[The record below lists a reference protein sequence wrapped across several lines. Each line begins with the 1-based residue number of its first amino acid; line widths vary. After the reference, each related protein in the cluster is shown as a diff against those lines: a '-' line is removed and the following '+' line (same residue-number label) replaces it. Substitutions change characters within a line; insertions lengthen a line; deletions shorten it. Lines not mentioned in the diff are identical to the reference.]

1 MSLLYPLFLAGIAA
15 VALPILLH
23 MIRRHTRERV
33 PFSSLMFL
41 RPTLPRFRSRSRLEH
56 VLLLIVRCAVLCLL
70 AFAFARPFLRQP
82 AAASLADAGRRVVL
96 LIDTSASM
104 QRPGLWA
111 RALDEAKSVLRDA
124 GPADRVC
131 VMSFDQGTRTLIGF
145 EQWETMDLGQR
156 ASITAQ
162 EIAKLSP
169 GWSATDLGHAL
180 VTAAE
185 AIEDDETNDGG
196 QSKAQRQIV
205 LISDLEQGS
214 KLDALLAYEWPQ
226 GLGLVAKVIL
236 CQGTTNASLQLV
248 TSRDSLAPARNDDV
262 PDIRITNS
270 PDATTDRFQLRW
282 ADDVAGPPNAI
293 NRVGDPDQPP
303 SAGPGSPTRSSAF
316 GVPFTP
322 EGGGATSLDVYV
334 AAGHSTVV
342 RAPARPDRQAA
353 AKLVLTGDDQDFD
366 NSLYVMPELRRQVNV
381 LYAGSDDPND
391 TAGMLYY
398 LRQAFGTGKA
408 WTSRISPRSGNAI
421 LNPTEI
427 ETAHLIV
434 VTDPVNQQNLAPLRR
449 YLESGKPLL
458 LAMKSA
464 EAATVLAGLAGV
476 NKIEAQEAET
486 NRYAMVGRLEF
497 DHPLLKPFSDPRFG
511 DFTRIHFW
519 KYRRVDLT
527 NCPEARVLARYDN
540 NDPAWFEVAV
550 GRGTLLVW
558 TSGWQP
564 SDSDLALSS
573 KFVPLLYGALEYG
586 GALAT
591 HQAQYF
597 VGDPVPL
604 PNQML
609 SEATDIQIH
618 KPDGS
623 TVNLG
628 GEQQIFAQTDLPGI
642 YSISDSTRSANP
654 QSAIR
659 NPQFFAVNLSAAE
672 SRTDPM
678 PIEDLEK
685 LGVTLKPTAAVVSDA
700 TRLAARHNSF
710 SEMESQQ
717 KLWRWVLVV
726 MFLLLLIETWLGGW
740 LTRSSPSPEREP
752 I

>member
-33 PFSSLMFL
+33 TFSSLMFL

-56 VLLLIVRCAVLCLL
+56 VLLLVVRCSVLCLL

-82 AAASLADAGRRVVL
+82 AAARPAEAGKRVVL

-104 QRPGLWA
+104 RRAGLWA
-111 RALDEAKSVLRDA
+111 LALDEAKSVLGDA
-124 GPADRVC
+124 KPADRVC

-145 EQWETMDLGQR
+145 EQWETMDPGQR
-156 ASITAQ
+156 ASIAAQ
-162 EIAKLSP
+162 EMAKLSP
-169 GWSATDLGHAL
+169 GWSSTDLGHAL

-185 AIEDDETNDGG
+185 AMEDDETNEGG
-196 QSKAQRQIV
+196 QARAERQIV
-205 LISDLEQGS
+205 LISDLQQGS

-226 GLGLVAKVIL
+226 GLGLVVKAIP
-236 CQGTTNASLQLV
+236 CQGATNASLQLV
-248 TSRDSLAPARNDDV
+248 TSRDSLAPARDDDL

-270 PDATTDRFQLRW
+270 PDAATDRFQLRW
-282 ADDVAGPPNAI
+282 ADVTGST
-293 NRVGDPDQPP
+293 P
-303 SAGPGSPTRSSAF
+303 SPA
-316 GVPFTP
+316 
-322 EGGGATSLDVYV
+322 LDVYV

-342 RAPARPDRQAA
+342 RAPARPDRQAV
-353 AKLVLTGDDQDFD
+353 AKLLLTGDDQDFD
-366 NSLYVMPELRRQVNV
+366 NTLYVMPELHRQVNV
-381 LYAGSDDPND
+381 LYVGSDDPND

-408 WTSRISPRSGNAI
+408 WTSRISHGLGSAVM
-421 LNPTEI
+421 NPTDI
-427 ETAHLIV
+427 EAAHLIV
-434 VTDPVNQQNLAPLRR
+434 VTDTLNQQNIASLRH

-464 EAATVLAGLAGV
+464 EAVTALSGLVGA
-476 NKIEAQEAET
+476 NKIETQEGET
-486 NRYAMVGRLEF
+486 NRYAMLGRLEF

-519 KYRRVDLT
+519 KYRRVNLA
-527 NCPEARVLARYDN
+527 NCPGARVLASFDN
-540 NDPAWFEVAV
+540 NDPAWFEVPV

-586 GALAT
+586 GTLAT
-591 HQAQYF
+591 RQAQYF
-597 VGDPVPL
+597 VGDAVPMPDQTVL
-604 PNQML
+604 GAA
-609 SEATDIQIH
+609 EIQIR
-618 KPDGS
+618 KPDGT
-623 TVNLG
+623 TVRL
-628 GEQQIFAQTDLPGI
+628 EKDQQTFAQTDLPGI
-642 YSISDSTRSANP
+642 YSISDSTRGASP
-654 QSAIR
+654 QS
-659 NPQFFAVNLSAAE
+659 FAVNLSAAE

-685 LGVTLKPTAAVVSDA
+685 LGVSLKPTTAVVSDA
-700 TRLAARHNSF
+700 TQRAARHNSF
-710 SEMESQQ
+710 SEMESRQ

-726 MFLLLLIETWLGGW
+726 MFLLLLLETWLGGW

>member
-33 PFSSLMFL
+33 TFSSLMFL

-56 VLLLIVRCAVLCLL
+56 VLLLVVRCSVLCLL

-82 AAASLADAGRRVVL
+82 AAARPAEAGKRVVL

-104 QRPGLWA
+104 RRAGLWA
-111 RALDEAKSVLRDA
+111 LALDEAKSVLGDA
-124 GPADRVC
+124 KPADRVC

-145 EQWETMDLGQR
+145 EQWETMDPGQR
-156 ASITAQ
+156 ASIAAQ
-162 EIAKLSP
+162 EMAKLSP
-169 GWSATDLGHAL
+169 GWSSTDLGHAL

-185 AIEDDETNDGG
+185 AMEDDETNEGG
-196 QSKAQRQIV
+196 QARAERQIV
-205 LISDLEQGS
+205 LISDLQQGS

-226 GLGLVAKVIL
+226 GLGLVVKAIP
-236 CQGTTNASLQLV
+236 CQGATNASLQLV
-248 TSRDSLAPARNDDV
+248 TSRDSLAPARDDDL
-262 PDIRITNS
+262 PDIRITNA
-270 PDATTDRFQLRW
+270 PDAATDRFQLRW
-282 ADDVAGPPNAI
+282 ADVTGST
-293 NRVGDPDQPP
+293 P
-303 SAGPGSPTRSSAF
+303 SPA
-316 GVPFTP
+316 
-322 EGGGATSLDVYV
+322 LDVYV

-342 RAPARPDRQAA
+342 RAPARPDRQAV
-353 AKLVLTGDDQDFD
+353 AKLLLTGDDQDFD
-366 NSLYVMPELRRQVNV
+366 NTLYVMPELHRQVNV
-381 LYAGSDDPND
+381 LYVGSDDPND

-408 WTSRISPRSGNAI
+408 WTSRISHGLGSAVM
-421 LNPTEI
+421 NPTDI
-427 ETAHLIV
+427 EAAHLIV
-434 VTDPVNQQNLAPLRR
+434 VTDTLNQQNIASLRH

-464 EAATVLAGLAGV
+464 EAVTALSGLVGA
-476 NKIEAQEAET
+476 NKIETQEGET
-486 NRYAMVGRLEF
+486 NRYAMLGRLEF

-519 KYRRVDLT
+519 KYRRVNLA
-527 NCPEARVLARYDN
+527 NCPGARVLASFDN
-540 NDPAWFEVAV
+540 NDPAWFEVPV

-586 GALAT
+586 GTLAT
-591 HQAQYF
+591 RQAQYF
-597 VGDPVPL
+597 VGDAVPMPDQTVL
-604 PNQML
+604 GAA
-609 SEATDIQIH
+609 EIQIR
-618 KPDGS
+618 KPDGT
-623 TVNLG
+623 TVRL
-628 GEQQIFAQTDLPGI
+628 EKDQQTFAQTDLPGI
-642 YSISDSTRSANP
+642 YSISDSTRGASP
-654 QSAIR
+654 QS
-659 NPQFFAVNLSAAE
+659 FAVNLSAAE

-685 LGVTLKPTAAVVSDA
+685 LGVSLKPVTAVVSDA

-710 SEMESQQ
+710 TEMESQQ

-726 MFLLLLIETWLGGW
+726 MFLLLLLETWLGGW